1 MVGVEKIK
9 VQAQNSITEIESPMK
24 KKKKELQILN
34 LSAQKTAPAESAEAV
49 ELKKQLENSL
59 Q

>member
-24 KKKKELQILN
+24 KKKKEL
-34 LSAQKTAPAESAEAV
+34 
-49 ELKKQLENSL
+49 
-59 Q
+59 